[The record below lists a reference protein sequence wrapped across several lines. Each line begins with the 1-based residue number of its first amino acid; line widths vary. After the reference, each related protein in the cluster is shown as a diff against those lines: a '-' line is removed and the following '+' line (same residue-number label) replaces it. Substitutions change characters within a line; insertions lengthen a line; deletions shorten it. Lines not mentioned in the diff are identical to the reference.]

1 MQNYRNFSARLT
13 EEEHRRMRTAAALA
27 DISMKEII
35 IRGLEKV
42 EAELEEKKKTNQHPE
57 RTAK

>member
-1 MQNYRNFSARLT
+1 
-13 EEEHRRMRTAAALA
+13 MRTAAALA

-42 EAELEEKKKTNQHPE
+42 EAELKEKIEDKSVSRKDSQV
-57 RTAK
+57 A

>member
-1 MQNYRNFSARLT
+1 MSNFSARLT

-42 EAELEEKKKTNQHPE
+42 EAELKEKIEDKSVSRKDSQV
-57 RTAK
+57 A